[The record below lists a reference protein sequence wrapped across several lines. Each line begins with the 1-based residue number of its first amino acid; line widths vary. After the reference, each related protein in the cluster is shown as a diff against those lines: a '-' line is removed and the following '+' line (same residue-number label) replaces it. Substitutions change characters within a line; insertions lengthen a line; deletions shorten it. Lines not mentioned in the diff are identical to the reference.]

1 MRKYVGSFKSIQ
13 NVTYRIELWDD
24 PSGTTP
30 EITARLYAARVLA
43 AGGYQEGSSC
53 LLTKLQSLNSSTE
66 LKLAGNGFSIERQGE
81 GDSVYENF
89 VRSSRATSQWVMPD
103 QTTLD
108 DFIAIQTMAETA
120 WAMIIY
126 RNDVMWYVGRVLAD
140 QMTRLRESIES
151 KPIIELVAVDGLELM
166 DGFKVKSAWFTD
178 GKITIS
184 QLIRRCLES
193 FDLWEYWGI
202 NGTQTEYIYEGVLL
216 RESHAS
222 RLGLDMYKVDE
233 YTLLQSFDPFSDV
246 KVVDAV
252 GWLVEPNYLSCK
264 QALENVL
271 LMFGA
276 RLIHEL
282 GAYYVIPPTAYN
294 SATTINLR
302 RYSYTA
308 QYQGTTTYTHRQT
321 IGNDVRPLWMAKP
334 SLYYQPAAQSVTVNT
349 KRQNLAK
356 QLRNYTNRASSMLEL
371 RVYDVPQ
378 GSTPDDAPM
387 RIRLMAKSQK
397 RSIIDAGVTYV
408 EDCTD
413 LYYKIRLLDGL
424 GGVKVLDANG
434 YWVNGTP
441 TNKQYRMPTNN
452 IKGGWITSEFELTCT
467 TAPIGYKELRVE
479 LEVHGVVL
487 PYSSTGK
494 WKNGNSANKDFWG
507 SIQVSFADAS
517 AYKNADYTFDISEI
531 TTAATANLVNSS
543 PVVLEPVYYTDALP
557 YGLGNWL
564 VNNGTTDVLA
574 SDWYGGWDSITHGTI
589 TKMLGLQ
596 MASVYADF
604 LPVIRGNWIDSGT
617 LTSIKSLYFDN
628 YAWVL
633 NGVRFDARSEQW
645 DGEWLAISPV
655 YTNST
660 SSGEGLRVNQ
670 SPTGNLGDRLNYT
683 ETAIAN
689 LNGSISDVP
698 NQVLEHL
705 VNYADQAPTTQPT
718 QTTQWE
724 VMLKYTDS
732 TDSVTWL
739 VQEHGTFKTY
749 TAGVHSLDTAFE
761 GHLLDAAIGSITI
774 NLPSVAEQKGK
785 RYYFVKLGSAHGA
798 RIDAYAGQTIN
809 GSDHLD
815 INTNYA
821 SKTIICDGSA
831 WYIIATAP

>member
-30 EITARLYAARVLA
+30 EITARLYASRVLA

-89 VRSSRATSQWVMPD
+89 VRSSRATAQWVMPD

-202 NGTQTEYIYEGVLL
+202 NGTSTEYIYEGVLL

-233 YTLLQSFDPFSDV
+233 YTFLQSFDPFSDV

-282 GAYYVIPPTAYN
+282 GAYYIIPPTAYN

-308 QYQGTTTYTHRQT
+308 QYIGTTTYTHRQT

-356 QLRNYTNRASSMLEL
+356 KLRGYSDRASSILEL
-371 RVYDVPQ
+371 RVYDVPT

-387 RIRLMAKSQK
+387 RIRFMAKSLK

-408 EDCTD
+408 EDATD
-413 LYYKIRLLDGL
+413 LYYKIKLLDGA
-424 GGVKVLDANG
+424 GGQKILDNNG
-434 YWVNGTP
+434 YWINGTAS
-441 TNKQYRMPTNN
+441 NKLYRMPTNN

-467 TAPIGYKELRVE
+467 TAPAGFTEMRIELV
-479 LEVHGVVL
+479 VHGIVL
-487 PYSSTGK
+487 PYSTGGK
-494 WKNGNSANKDFWG
+494 WKNGNSDVKDFWG
-507 SIQVSFADAS
+507 SIQVAFADAS
-517 AYKNADYTFDISEI
+517 PYKNADYTFDITEI

-543 PVVLEPVYYTDALP
+543 PVVLDPVYYTDALK

-564 VNNGTTDVLA
+564 VNNGSADVLA
-574 SDWYGGWDSITHGTI
+574 SDWYGGWDSITHGSI

-604 LPVIRGNWIDSGT
+604 LPVIRGNWVDSGT

-670 SPTGNLGDRLNYT
+670 STTGNLGDRLNYT

-705 VNYADQAPTTQPT
+705 VNFADQAPTTQPT
-718 QTTQWE
+718 QDTQW
-724 VMLKYTDS
+724 VVKLKYTDS
-732 TDSVTWL
+732 TELVTWEL
-739 VQEHGTFKTY
+739 IEEGTVTTY
-749 TAGVHSLDTAFE
+749 TAGVHSLLTNFQLHTLNCAT
-761 GHLLDAAIGSITI
+761 GNVTI
-774 NLPSVAEQKGK
+774 NLPSATLWKGEK
-785 RYYFVKLGSAHGA
+785 YCFVKLGSPHNATINALG
-798 RIDAYAGQTIN
+798 GQTIN
-809 GSDHLD
+809 GTDHFNL
-815 INTNYA
+815 NTNYE
-821 SKTIICDGSA
+821 SHTIQSDGIE
-831 WYIIATAP
+831 WFIIAAHP